1 MIKYVFAI
9 FLVFL
14 YAHLYLHFLVNPSNL
29 FSILTY
35 ISKESISEQV
45 YMKQPFLMD
54 GIPFRRELPTS
65 ELPTG
70 EIPYESTPLLE
81 PFVKFFPLR
90 KRIDCLKKKWM
101 ETNDSCRTFYRI
113 HQGSFHVTCIHPYK
127 TDLLQEKKKWKKLK
141 KNEDLIQFTL
151 HEDSLLF
158 LPNYWNIYI
167 EPLESGSKI
176 EKIQYYTP
184 LNLVATTISKLCL
197 YICDAIP
204 IGLMK
209 ERLSI

>member
-1 MIKYVFAI
+1 MIKYVFVL

-81 PFVKFFPLR
+81 PFVKFFPVR

-127 TDLLQEKKKWKKLK
+127 TDLLQKKKEWKKLK

-158 LPNYWNIYI
+158 LPNYWYLYI

-184 LNLVATTISKLCL
+184 LNLVATTLSKLCI

-204 IGLMK
+204 VGMK

>member
-1 MIKYVFAI
+1 
-9 FLVFL
+9 
-14 YAHLYLHFLVNPSNL
+14 
-29 FSILTY
+29 
-35 ISKESISEQV
+35 
-45 YMKQPFLMD
+45 MD

-81 PFVKFFPLR
+81 PFVKFFPVR

-127 TDLLQEKKKWKKLK
+127 TDLLQKKKEWKKLK

-158 LPNYWNIYI
+158 LPNYWYLYI

-184 LNLVATTISKLCL
+184 LNLVATTLSKLCI

-204 IGLMK
+204 VGMK